1 MCQWPL
7 AGPQQRVFRRFMLRE
22 LGEANSLHQ
31 LPVFKRARTNGLI
44 AVNETVGF
52 CRQSCGPRSRIQRL
66 RPFVRLRDAKM
77 SLR

>member
-1 MCQWPL
+1 
-7 AGPQQRVFRRFMLRE
+7 MLRE

-52 CRQSCGPRSRIQRL
+52 CRQSCGPRSVIRSKNTLDRELKESRIQRL